1 LEARHHGPL
10 PVSSLHRIYRE
21 IISASLSLEK
31 KLSVVYLGP
40 EATFTH
46 QAALKQFGHA
56 FNLFS
61 GRTIDDVFHEV
72 EVGRADYG
80 VVPVENSTEGM
91 VFHTLDCFV
100 DSPLKIC
107 AEVILPVVHML
118 LSKVE
123 RLEEITVVY
132 SHFRA
137 ATQCR
142 TWMNQHLP
150 GIKVVET
157 ESTAEAA
164 RLACE
169 DPTGAAIAGVYAADH
184 YGLHVL
190 AEHIQDDAGREN
202 RFFSDR

>member
-1 LEARHHGPL
+1 MSSAEEKLTEIRQAIDRIDNTIHDLLIERVSWVLQVGEVKKGVPAANFYRPDREARIHRRLEARHHGPL

-80 VVPVENSTEGM
+80 VVPVE
-91 VFHTLDCFV
+91 
-100 DSPLKIC
+100 
-107 AEVILPVVHML
+107 
-118 LSKVE
+118 
-123 RLEEITVVY
+123 
-132 SHFRA
+132 
-137 ATQCR
+137 
-142 TWMNQHLP
+142 
-150 GIKVVET
+150 
-157 ESTAEAA
+157 
-164 RLACE
+164 
-169 DPTGAAIAGVYAADH
+169 
-184 YGLHVL
+184 
-190 AEHIQDDAGREN
+190 
-202 RFFSDR
+202 